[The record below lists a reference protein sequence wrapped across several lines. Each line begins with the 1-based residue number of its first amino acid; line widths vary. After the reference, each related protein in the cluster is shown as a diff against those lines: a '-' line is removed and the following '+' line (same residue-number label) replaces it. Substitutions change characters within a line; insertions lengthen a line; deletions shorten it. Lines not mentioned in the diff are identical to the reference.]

1 MKNIYAAAYAA
12 TILVL
17 LYCVVCAAS
26 NKKKIASTVQKL
38 LVAATVAVVASMAI
52 LPSKKETVSLIA
64 YSVYFASIDWLLYY
78 LLQFSVEYTG
88 LNLKEKIHNM
98 RIALILGIDTVSML
112 LNIRFLH
119 AFRLRL
125 IRIGGTEPYYLFEA
139 GAFYLIHLV
148 LSYILTLFILM
159 CLAYKIYRSPAL
171 YRKKYLL
178 VLFVFVLLVV
188 LDACFVFLNHGI
200 DTAILF
206 YALAGIS
213 IYYFALI
220 YAPKELLNS
229 TFSEVVHNMTD
240 ALILFDL
247 EDNCIYANQKAETYF
262 DIHTGETLVPKNRF
276 LELFLQLKNNSQG
289 ESRLDETIVSEGR
302 EYHVR
307 LQYHRMEDKKGCYI
321 GGFFIVAN
329 RTDEVNKIRGELY
342 RTSHD
347 NLTGLYNKE
356 YFYQQSSKQIRRH
369 PNVQYLMVCTDI
381 PSFKLFHDLF
391 GRRRCDE
398 LLIRISNRLRGQT
411 GAGTVYGHIEG
422 GKFAVLIQ
430 KDLFQ
435 EELFINL
442 LEGGGDCGKS
452 GNCPLDVTVGVYEI
466 DSPFIPVSVMLERAM
481 IALGTVQG
489 KKPDAGFGGAEAGS
503 SSGVAWY
510 TEQLHQTVLRERDL
524 QEEMEGALLNGQFC
538 IYLQPQFSAER
549 KLLGAEAL
557 ARWEHP
563 KKGLILPNEFI
574 PIFEKNGLI
583 AELDRYVWELSFE
596 KIAEWKKRNG
606 EKLYISVNISPKD
619 FYFMDVYRVFSDL
632 AAKYAISPHHIKIEV
647 TEDVLTGD
655 DGRRLAVVGRL
666 RSAGFL
672 IEMHNPGKAYD
683 LLLTSEKVCM
693 DALKYNMFFLKDRQ
707 TGEHTEQIVRAM
719 IALAAPLGMT
729 VAASGVE
736 DEEQYLF
743 LREAGCE
750 IFQGY
755 YFAKPMEVTE
765 FEERFM

>member
-1 MKNIYAAAYAA
+1 MKNLYAAAYAA

-26 NKKKIASTVQKL
+26 NTKKIASTVQKL
-38 LVAATVAVVASMAI
+38 LVAATVAVVASMAT
-52 LPSKKETVSLIA
+52 LPSKNETVSLIA

-88 LNLKEKIHNM
+88 LNIKEKIHSI
-98 RIALILGIDTVSML
+98 RITLILGIDTISLL
-112 LNIRFLH
+112 LNIWFLH
-119 AFRLRL
+119 AFRLKL
-125 IRIGGTEPYYLFEA
+125 IQIGGREPYYLFEA
-139 GAFYLIHLV
+139 GVFYQIHLV

-159 CLAYKIYRSPAL
+159 CLVYKIYRSPAL

-178 VLFVFVLLVV
+178 VLSVLLLLVL
-188 LDACFVFLNHGI
+188 LDACFVFLNRGL

-206 YALAGIS
+206 YAFAGIS

-240 ALILFDL
+240 ALILIDL
-247 EDNCIYANQKAETYF
+247 EDNCIHANRKAELYF
-262 DIHTGETLVPKNRF
+262 DIHTGEPLVPKNRF
-276 LELFLQLKNNSQG
+276 LELFLRLRNHSKG
-289 ESRLDETIVSEGR
+289 ESGLDETIVSDGK
-302 EYHVR
+302 EYHFR

-329 RTDEVNKIRGELY
+329 RTDEVNKMREELY

-356 YFYQQSSKQIRRH
+356 YFYQQSGRQIREH

-381 PSFKLFHDLF
+381 PNFKLFHDLF
-391 GRRRCDE
+391 GRKRCDE
-398 LLIRISNRLRGQT
+398 LLIRIANRLRRQIR
-411 GAGTVYGHIEG
+411 AGTVYGHMES

-430 KDLFQ
+430 KDIF
-435 EELFINL
+435 EEEMFINL
-442 LEGGGDCGKS
+442 LEGSSDCDRS
-452 GNCPLDVTVGVYEI
+452 GNCPLDITVGVYEV

-481 IALGTVQG
+481 TALGTVREIA
-489 KKPDAGFGGAEAGS
+489 PVAGFGGAAAS
-503 SSGVAWY
+503 RPSLVAWY
-510 TEQLHQTVLRERDL
+510 TEQLHQAVIRERDL
-524 QEEMEGALLNGQFC
+524 KEEMEGALLNGQFC
-538 IYLQPQFSAER
+538 IYLQPQFSSER

-557 ARWEHP
+557 VRWNHP
-563 KKGLILPNEFI
+563 KKGLILPDEFI
-574 PIFEKNGLI
+574 PIFEKSGLI

-606 EKLYISVNISPKD
+606 EKLYISVNMSPKD
-619 FYFMDVYRVFSDL
+619 FYFMDVFRVFSDL
-632 AAKYAISPHHIKIEV
+632 AAKYDISPQRIKIEV
-647 TEDVLTGD
+647 TEDVLTED

-683 LLLTSEKVCM
+683 LLLSSEQVCI
-693 DALKYNMFFLKDRQ
+693 DALKYNMFFLNGRR
-707 TGEHTEQIVRAM
+707 TGKHTEQIVRAM
-719 IALAAPLGMT
+719 IALAGPLGMT
-729 VAASGVE
+729 VVAGGVE

-755 YFAKPMEVTE
+755 YFAKPMEVTK
-765 FEERFM
+765 FEEQFL